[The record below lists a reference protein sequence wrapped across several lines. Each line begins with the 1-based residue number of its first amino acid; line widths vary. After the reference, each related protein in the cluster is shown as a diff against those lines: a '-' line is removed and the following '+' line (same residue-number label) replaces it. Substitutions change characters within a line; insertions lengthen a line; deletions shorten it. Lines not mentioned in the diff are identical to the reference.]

1 MYYKKKWLLL
11 VATFF
16 WRKNGCENL
25 QPFFAE
31 RWVENM
37 RFGFSID
44 FNCMSGRLKSKYRE
58 NTDSVP
64 KGKRGQP
71 AGK

>member
-11 VATFF
+11 VATFLLEK
-16 WRKNGCENL
+16 RLRNL